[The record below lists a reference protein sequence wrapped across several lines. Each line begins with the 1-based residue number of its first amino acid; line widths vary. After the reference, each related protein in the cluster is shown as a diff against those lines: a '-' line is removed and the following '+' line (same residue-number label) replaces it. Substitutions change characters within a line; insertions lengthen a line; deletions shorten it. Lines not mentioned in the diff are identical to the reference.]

1 MLKTDSDRDW
11 EWYGAREPYFGV
23 LTNPRFLRADLT
35 DRARAEFF
43 ESGERYVE
51 SLLDTI
57 GRHVGSVAADAR
69 VLDFGCGVG
78 RLAIP
83 FARRFAEV
91 VGVDVAPSMLEEARR
106 NCTAAGLKNVAL
118 VPGDDRLSRVTGSFD
133 FVHSF
138 IVFQH
143 VPVARGEAITQR
155 ILELLR
161 ADGIGALHFTY
172 RTEAGRVRHLSNWL
186 QARTPGLRRVVNV
199 IRRRDPGTAVM
210 QMNEYS
216 LSRLM
221 HILHD
226 AGCDEVCARAV
237 RHGDETGVRAHGV
250 MLIFRKRK
258 LPEL

>member
-35 DRARAEFF
+35 ELARAEFF
-43 ESGERYVE
+43 DSGERYVD
-51 SLLDTI
+51 SLLETI
-57 GRHVGSVAADAR
+57 GRHFGPIPADSR

-78 RLAIP
+78 RLVIP
-83 FARRFAEV
+83 FGRRFAEV

-106 NCTAAGLKNVAL
+106 NCVAAGVTNVRLAA
-118 VPGDDRLSRVTGSFD
+118 GDDELSQVAGSFD

-143 VPVARGEAITQR
+143 IPIARGEAITRR

-161 ADGIGALHFTY
+161 EDGVGALHFTY
-172 RTEAGRVRHLSNWL
+172 WIEASRARRASNWL
-186 QARTPGLRRVVNV
+186 QARAPQLRRVANV
-199 IRRRDPGTAVM
+199 MRRRAADTAVI

-216 LSRLM
+216 VSSLM

-226 AGCDEVCARAV
+226 AGCDEVCARAI
-237 RHGDETGVRAHGV
+237 REGDEGGPMAHGV
-250 MLIFRKRK
+250 MLIFRKRT
-258 LPEL
+258 LPAL